1 MGESDP
7 IDFNPS
13 LVDET
18 ESADSVFPVVAA
30 IKERI
35 ATLLTKKTA
44 FGLTHLIFLHES
56 LDKIVREYAAQSMEV
71 SLLRG
76 KVEAYKRRFT
86 AEGAALPAEFLPTPA
101 PRGGRRGVDDGAPK
115 VASYAAAASK
125 AIAGAAPA
133 PPVVLVYGK
142 EGDTSETTEKL
153 LKEAVKPREEFIK
166 VRAVRR
172 TRKGAVAVETDTQED
187 LQRLRTA
194 VEAKGFRAE
203 PPRVAR
209 PRIFLRGVPSG
220 MKPED
225 LTQEVSEGNESQ
237 GDLTLEAFSKDF
249 RPLFKRGPK
258 GGQKEGWVV
267 EVSAPIRE
275 KLIAS
280 RVLLAWTSCQAED
293 HLEVS
298 SCFRCL
304 GYGHWQ
310 RECKRKEATCMH
322 CGKEGHLSTACPSKA
337 KSGRPVCVACVR
349 AHKPSG
355 HRWGDPSCPALQY
368 ALEQG
373 VRRTDY
379 GCK

>member
-1 MGESDP
+1 
-7 IDFNPS
+7 
-13 LVDET
+13 VDL
-18 ESADSVFPVVAA
+18 A
-30 IKERI
+30 
-35 ATLLTKKTA
+35 LLA
-44 FGLTHLIFLHES
+44 
-56 LDKIVREYAAQSMEV
+56 
-71 SLLRG
+71 G
-76 KVEAYKRRFT
+76 KVEAYERRFT
-86 AEGAALPAEFLPTPA
+86 AEAAVVTAGSFPTPA
-101 PRGGRRGVDDGAPK
+101 PRGRKDGGAPR
-115 VASYAAAASK
+115 VASYAAAASR
-125 AIAGAAPA
+125 AISRAAPA

-153 LKEAVKPREEFIK
+153 LKEAVKPREEFIE

-172 TRKGAVAVETDTQED
+172 TRRGAVAVETATQED
-187 LQRLRTA
+187 LLKLRTA

-209 PRIFLRGVPSG
+209 PRIILRGVPSG
-220 MKPED
+220 MEPEG
-225 LTQEVSEGNESQ
+225 LTREVYEGNESRE
-237 GDLTLEAFSKDF
+237 GLTLENFSKDF

-258 GGQKEGWVV
+258 GGQKERWVV
-267 EVSAPIRE
+267 EVSAPLRE

-310 RECKRKEATCMH
+310 RECKRKEPTCMH
-322 CGKEGHLSTACPSKA
+322 CGKDGHISAACPSKT
-337 KSGRPVCVACVR
+337 KNGKPACAACMR
-349 AHKPSG
+349 AQKPSG